1 MRKSAVRL
9 ALALSTLAG
18 LTAGCSSSKPA
29 SAPASSSTTAAGA
42 VVTSTVP
49 AKTVQLQATLDARQ
63 VVTPADK
70 PWTPPANLASAS
82 GTFSGSLDGT
92 AGRLSWRLAYDGL
105 GKPALPIADI
115 HLGKRGRF
123 GAVLVRLCGPCMPSG
138 DSGVVKVTPNQATQL
153 VSGDSWVT
161 LITEKYPNGAIR
173 GQISTT

>member
-9 ALALSTLAG
+9 AVALSTLAG

-29 SAPASSSTTAAGA
+29 SVPAPSTTTAAGA
-42 VVTSTVP
+42 VVTSTLP
-49 AKTVQLQATLDARQ
+49 AKTYQLQATLDARQ

-70 PWTPPANLASAS
+70 PWTPPANLSSAS
-82 GTFSGSLDGT
+82 GTFGASLDGT
-92 AGRLSWRLAYDGL
+92 TGRLSWRLAYDGL

-123 GAVLVRLCGPCMPSG
+123 GAVLVRLCGPCMPN
-138 DSGVVKVTPNQATQL
+138 DSGVVKVTPSQATQL